1 MTKEVHFAYDNSK
14 NLDNFYKKN
23 YNIKSSRAFALHI
36 KYKIYSVL
44 KDKYTGNIDEDI
56 KNFKKCLEN
65 KQTLDALIKN
75 EHDRW
80 TAYMRSDGYKLATKE
95 EVNSYKNI
103 IKSHVNSLAKLQSSS
118 NRI

>member
-1 MTKEVHFAYDNSK
+1 MITLK

-56 KNFKKCLEN
+56 KNFKN
-65 KQTLDALIKN
+65 
-75 EHDRW
+75 
-80 TAYMRSDGYKLATKE
+80 
-95 EVNSYKNI
+95 V
-103 IKSHVNSLAKLQSSS
+103 
-118 NRI
+118 